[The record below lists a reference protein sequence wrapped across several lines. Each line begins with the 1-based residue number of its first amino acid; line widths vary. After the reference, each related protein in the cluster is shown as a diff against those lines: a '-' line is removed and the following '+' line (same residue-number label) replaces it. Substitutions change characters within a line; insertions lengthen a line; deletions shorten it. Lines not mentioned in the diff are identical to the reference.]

1 MVDSDGNR
9 EIDLVEF
16 VGGLPAGACALIK
29 SQLNADGLIEAFVAT
44 TGERAL
50 SLEATPALV
59 TQTTS
64 RVDENGWSWGDSP
77 TTDPKRTEVEVLKA
91 GQLVKLKDG
100 VEKRRYCELVVQNGG
115 LPELRYF
122 QKKNKRQLGRV
133 VLFARADRPD
143 SQSGGWRPMVEW
155 NFGVG
160 TVMKFS
166 VVDRTDQ
173 SRHVFLTNTEDE
185 LRTWTSKIDA
195 AVRSSEVRARKV
207 KLNESSM

>member
-1 MVDSDGNR
+1 
-9 EIDLVEF
+9 
-16 VGGLPAGACALIK
+16 
-29 SQLNADGLIEAFVAT
+29 
-44 TGERAL
+44 
-50 SLEATPALV
+50 
-59 TQTTS
+59 
-64 RVDENGWSWGDSP
+64 
-77 TTDPKRTEVEVLKA
+77 
-91 GQLVKLKDG
+91 
-100 VEKRRYCELVVQNGG
+100 
-115 LPELRYF
+115 
-122 QKKNKRQLGRV
+122 
-133 VLFARADRPD
+133 
-143 SQSGGWRPMVEW
+143 MVEW